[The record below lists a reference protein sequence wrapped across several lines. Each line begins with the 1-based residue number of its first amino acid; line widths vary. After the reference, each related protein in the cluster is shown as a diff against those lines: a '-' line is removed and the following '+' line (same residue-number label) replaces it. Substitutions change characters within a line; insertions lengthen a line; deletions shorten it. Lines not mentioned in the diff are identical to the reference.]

1 MTIAVAQEPDMTTR
15 FAICV
20 ALLLCMA
27 VGVAKAQDRPHANIS
42 PGKPLIIDTD
52 MGTDDWLAISY
63 IAQNP
68 KIDLLGVTIVGNG
81 LASCDYAGRN
91 AQHLLSMSLRNANKP
106 IGCGSSWPMDGY
118 ASYPSIWRETGADMM
133 GEMAK
138 SAVPSQ
144 RFPDGPTLLAQLL
157 RSSQVPVNILAI
169 GSMTNIATVITVEP
183 ELRSKIQRIYSMGG
197 AVRTGGNLRVHG
209 FTDHH
214 QNTKAEWNYY
224 IDPVAAKIVF
234 DSGVPITLVPL
245 DATNKVPL
253 TSGFI
258 ERMNRSSQQPLE
270 AFTHRIFNNIVKSTT
285 NGEYFHWDPLTAAVA
300 ANPDLCDEVSVIK
313 LDVVTDN
320 GKDKGLPNGQP
331 AEFFPLLNVNGKK
344 RTPLNEH
351 AAGATVMADHGK
363 PIQVCL
369 HVDAS
374 RFENNFIDT
383 LRFPNQ

>member
-1 MTIAVAQEPDMTTR
+1 MTIAVSPEYDMTTR
-15 FAICV
+15 FATYV
-20 ALLLCMA
+20 ALLLSMTIGA
-27 VGVAKAQDRPHANIS
+27 ANAQDRPNANLS
-42 PGKPLIIDTD
+42 NGKPLIIDTD

-63 IAQNP
+63 IAQNQ
-68 KIDLLGVTIVGNG
+68 KIDLLGITIVGNG
-81 LASCDYAGRN
+81 LASCEYAGRN
-91 AQHLLSMSLRNANKP
+91 AQHLLSMSVRNAKKP

-118 ASYPSIWRETGADMM
+118 ASYPTIWRETGADMM

-138 SAVPSQ
+138 SSTPPQ
-144 RFPDGPTLLAQLL
+144 RFPDGPALLAQLL

-183 ELRSKIQRIYSMGG
+183 ALKSKIQRIYSMGG
-197 AVRTGGNLRVHG
+197 AVKTGGNLRVHG

-258 ERMNRSSQQPLE
+258 ERMNRPSQQPLE
-270 AFTHRIFNNIVKSTT
+270 ALTHRIFNNIVKSTT

-313 LDVVTDN
+313 LDVVADN
-320 GKDKGLPNGQP
+320 GTDKGPPNGQP

-344 RTPLNEH
+344 RNPLNEH
-351 AAGATVMADHGK
+351 AAGATVVADHGN
-363 PIQVCL
+363 PIRVCL
-369 HVDAS
+369 HVDAG
-374 RFENNFIDT
+374 RFENHFIDT
-383 LRFPNQ
+383 LRSSN

>member
-1 MTIAVAQEPDMTTR
+1 MTIR
-15 FAICV
+15 FATYL
-20 ALLLCMA
+20 ALLLSMA
-27 VGVAKAQDRPHANIS
+27 IGAANAQDRPNANIS
-42 PGKPLIIDTD
+42 SGKPLIIDTD

-63 IAQNP
+63 IAQNQN
-68 KIDLLGVTIVGNG
+68 IDLLGITIVGNG
-81 LASCDYAGRN
+81 LASCEYAGRN

-106 IGCGSSWPMDGY
+106 IGCGSNWPMDGY
-118 ASYPSIWRETGADMM
+118 ASYPKIWRETGADMM

-138 SAVPSQ
+138 SSTPPQ

-157 RSSQVPVNILAI
+157 RTSQVPVNILAI

-183 ELRSKIQRIYSMGG
+183 ELKSKIQRIYSMGG
-197 AVRTGGNLRVHG
+197 AVKTGGNLRVHG

-214 QNTKAEWNYY
+214 HNTRAEWNYY

-253 TSGFI
+253 TRGFI
-258 ERMNRSSQQPLE
+258 DRMNRSSQQPLE
-270 AFTHRIFNNIVKSTT
+270 AFTHRIFENVVKSTT

-300 ANPDLCDEVSVIK
+300 ANPDLCDEVRDIK
-313 LDVVTDN
+313 LDVVADI

-331 AEFFPLLNVNGKK
+331 AEFFPLLNAIGKK
-344 RTPLNEH
+344 RNPLNEQ

-374 RFENNFIDT
+374 RFENNFIET
-383 LRFPNQ
+383 LRSAN